1 MVYLWSKKNIAERFI
16 IKPYSSTIWR
26 IVPGRTPSLIGA
38 VCTSKES
45 HRAFPSFEFQ
55 T

>member
-1 MVYLWSKKNIAERFI
+1 MVKENIAVRFI
-16 IKPYSSTIWR
+16 IKPYSSTSWR
-26 IVPGRTPSLIGA
+26 IVPGRTPSVRGA

-45 HRAFPSFEFQ
+45 HRAFPSFESK